1 MFEDGRSKK
10 VVFIAHCL
18 LNQNAISDGTAV
30 RPAAFEQLAYALLER
45 EIGIVQ
51 MPCPELCCLGL
62 DRGDEAGGQRD
73 VLEENTRIRAEM
85 QKPRAHGRLT
95 ALVEQV
101 MWQIG
106 EYHRHGFEILGV
118 IGANRSPNCGVET
131 TSAGNVETA
140 GIGLF
145 MDALSRAMEE
155 AGISIPMT
163 GLKLRTA
170 SRRSSRGCMRWMDNK
185 ARRRTCSGALQR
197 LDLELNVSVRSSSFP
212 CGHRRAQTAWRCSRT
227 SAKAHMR
234 RRPTLPAPAGTR
246 CGRGGARSQRGER
259 RETIQLVKR
268 ADCRSVSSFHV
279 FSITTMRT

>member
-30 RPAAFEQLAYALLER
+30 RPAAFEQLTYALLER

-140 GIGLF
+140 GMGRF

-163 GLKLRTA
+163 GLKA
-170 SRRSSRGCMRWMDNK
+170 SDSLEEKLPWLYAVGWITRQGAGC
-185 ARRRTCSGALQR
+185 A
-197 LDLELNVSVRSSSFP
+197 
-212 CGHRRAQTAWRCSRT
+212 
-227 SAKAHMR
+227 
-234 RRPTLPAPAGTR
+234 PAP
-246 CGRGGARSQRGER
+246 C
-259 RETIQLVKR
+259 
-268 ADCRSVSSFHV
+268 SV
-279 FSITTMRT
+279 

>member
-1 MFEDGRSKK
+1 MKAGVEALFEDGRSKK

-118 IGANRSPNCGVET
+118 IGP
-131 TSAGNVETA
+131 TA
-140 GIGLF
+140 
-145 MDALSRAMEE
+145 R
-155 AGISIPMT
+155 P
-163 GLKLRTA
+163 TA
-170 SRRSSRGCMRWMDNK
+170 
-185 ARRRTCSGALQR
+185 
-197 LDLELNVSVRSSSFP
+197 
-212 CGHRRAQTAWRCSRT
+212 AWRRPRPGTWRRLGWVCSWTR
-227 SAKAHMR
+227 SAAPW
-234 RRPTLPAPAGTR
+234 RRPEYRYP
-246 CGRGGARSQRGER
+246 
-259 RETIQLVKR
+259 
-268 ADCRSVSSFHV
+268 
-279 FSITTMRT
+279 